1 MYNADGTPR
10 GATATGQ
17 PRGALYGAGATS
29 ELLSI
34 HPGEIQGRQFAM
46 VSTGAFPVDLE
57 VSDASVDDYD
67 ALLLPGGTV
76 NPDNLRLNRDAVNL
90 VKTFVS
96 TGKPIAAICHGSW
109 TLLDAGATRG
119 RRMTSW
125 PSLQT
130 DLRDARADW
139 VDEEVVVDGQ
149 LITSRGPND
158 LPAFCAAIV
167 EQLAQIRQPTA
178 ADERGNP
185 ARRCCSAKLPCRDE
199 SVLPHG
205 SGGSVRLSLPP
216 CTLGRVTIESSPQEG
231 SRRG

>member
-1 MYNADGTPR
+1 MYNADGTAR

-90 VKTFVS
+90 SKTLCRPASQSRRFATV
-96 TGKPIAAICHGSW
+96 HGRCW
-109 TLLDAGATRG
+109 MLAQRGDAG
-119 RRMTSW
+119 
-125 PSLQT
+125 
-130 DLRDARADW
+130 
-139 VDEEVVVDGQ
+139 
-149 LITSRGPND
+149 
-158 LPAFCAAIV
+158 
-167 EQLAQIRQPTA
+167 
-178 ADERGNP
+178 
-185 ARRCCSAKLPCRDE
+185 
-199 SVLPHG
+199 
-205 SGGSVRLSLPP
+205 
-216 CTLGRVTIESSPQEG
+216 
-231 SRRG
+231 